1 MEKGVIKKFR
11 PSGNQFLNNLFLVKK
26 RDEVNRPVVNL
37 MELNKFISYQHV
49 KMEGLHLLK
58 LILQKVDLMSKI
70 DLRVAYFVIR
80 LREDS
85 RKFLRFEWTGNLYQF
100 LCLYFELGQVQRVFT
115 KPNNVSL
122 NFSVALNNDKNYCVS
137 GRHDPVWLRSR
148 GNFDGKGNSEFS

>member
-26 RDEVNRPVVNL
+26 RDEANRPVVNL

-70 DLRVAYFVIR
+70 D
-80 LREDS
+80 
-85 RKFLRFEWTGNLYQF
+85 
-100 LCLYFELGQVQRVFT
+100 
-115 KPNNVSL
+115 
-122 NFSVALNNDKNYCVS
+122 
-137 GRHDPVWLRSR
+137 
-148 GNFDGKGNSEFS
+148 